1 MIDLKVK
8 KFAQKK
14 TRHLLFLLTG
24 TSAKIIGFLK
34 KKDEKFKVK
43 IVNRIRKPR
52 IIFKK
57 NKQLIYNITQS
68 GPGESYLV
76 PLCTRALS

>member
-1 MIDLKVK
+1 MK

-24 TSAKIIGFLK
+24 TSAKIIGFFK

-57 NKQLIYNITQS
+57 KQTINL
-68 GPGESYLV
+68 
-76 PLCTRALS
+76 

>member
-1 MIDLKVK
+1 MWSLKTEIYIYVYLYKNSQKKLIDLKVK

-43 IVNRIRKPR
+43 IVNRTRKPR

-57 NKQLIYNITQS
+57 TTINL
-68 GPGESYLV
+68 
-76 PLCTRALS
+76 